1 MDGTSIVS
9 LPAEENMLTFDLESN
24 YGLPLAEFLP
34 TPLSNDLP
42 YYPAPANLPFYDSDD
57 YEDEQIEGCRDMS
70 YRQFENLP
78 LQPLPRST
86 AAELSWFRTQPTPSI
101 PLYFSPRDNAPM
113 YSEDDSDESLDTS
126 SSHSTEPEDTNMF
139 VSNAD
144 FYIKFENTPIR
155 APNLKNQD
163 SLTNQMNTLTDVLPD
178 DLPDSPVVKECHR
191 VQQKNFRNRTM
202 HSLEQRSEYEDMEI
216 PPQNSPQRPNVPLS
230 PRVKTEKLLDVN
242 KNIDRD
248 LKPPFNLFRE
258 VSLPV
263 IPSAKKLKK
272 ERKKGKFKVKREKV
286 RDPPIQ
292 DMDSYKKVTHKHT
305 PGKKPKL
312 KNRWT
317 LMCGHC
323 GKIFNARPTPKN
335 SRYVVNHICPKHGN
349 KRKQFVIGT
358 KARRCM
364 KEHEGPCIQQLLR
377 IQ

>member
-9 LPAEENMLTFDLESN
+9 LPAEENMLPFDLESN

-42 YYPAPANLPFYDSDD
+42 HYPAPANLPFYDSDD
-57 YEDEQIEGCRDMS
+57 YEDEQIEGCREMS
-70 YRQFENLP
+70 HLISDEPITMSHHFEMFNRQFENLP

-86 AAELSWFRTQPTPSI
+86 AAELSWLRTQPTPSM
-101 PLYFSPRDNAPM
+101 PLQFSPPDNAPM

-126 SSHSTEPEDTNMF
+126 YSHSTEPEDTNMF
-139 VSNAD
+139 VSNSD
-144 FYIKFENTPIR
+144 F
-155 APNLKNQD
+155 
-163 SLTNQMNTLTDVLPD
+163 TNQMNTLTDVLPD
-178 DLPDSPVVKECHR
+178 DLPDSPVVKGCPR

-216 PPQNSPQRPNVPLS
+216 PPQNSPQQPNVSLS
-230 PRVKTEKLLDVN
+230 PGVKTEKLLDVN

-292 DMDSYKKVTHKHT
+292 DMGSYKKVTHKHT

-364 KEHEGPCIQQLLR
+364 KEHDGPCIQQLLK

>member
-9 LPAEENMLTFDLESN
+9 LPAEENMRTFDLES
-24 YGLPLAEFLP
+24 YSHPLAEFSP
-34 TPLSNDLP
+34 TQPLRNDLP
-42 YYPAPANLPFYDSDD
+42 FYHTPTIFDSDD
-57 YEDEQIEGCRDMS
+57 DEDEEEGRRPMS
-70 YRQFENLP
+70 HWQFENLP
-78 LQPLPRST
+78 LQPLPTST
-86 AAELSWFRTQPTPSI
+86 AAELSWFRTQTTPST
-101 PLYFSPRDNAPM
+101 PLHFSPRDNAPI

-126 SSHSTEPEDTNMF
+126 SSHSTEPEHSNMF
-139 VSNAD
+139 VSNGD
-144 FYIKFENTPIR
+144 FSIRPESTPINS
-155 APNLKNQD
+155 PNLNTVHSQ
-163 SLTNQMNTLTDVLPD
+163 TNHIMSISPDALPE
-178 DLPDSPVVKECHR
+178 DLPDLPAVIEWPGVEKR
-191 VQQKNFRNRTM
+191 NFRNRTM
-202 HSLEQRSEYEDMEI
+202 QYLEQRSEYEDMEI
-216 PPQNSPQRPNVPLS
+216 PPEIPQRPNVPLS
-230 PRVKTEKLLDVN
+230 PKVKTEKLLDVN

-248 LKPPFNLFRE
+248 LKAPFNPFRE

-263 IPSAKKLKK
+263 IPSAKKVKK
-272 ERKKGKFKVKREKV
+272 ERKKGKLKTKREKV
-286 RDPPIQ
+286 RDPPVQ
-292 DMDSYKKVTHKHT
+292 NVDSYKKVTNKHT

-358 KARRCM
+358 KARRCE